1 MKNFLSFVASLFIF
15 FNCVYAQQATQTI
28 KGQLI
33 DAQSKSPLIGAS
45 VVILGS
51 DPLIG
56 TTSNVDGEYKITN
69 APLGRIT
76 LKVSYLG
83 YEEKVIPNVLVTSGK
98 EVILNLDLQ
107 ESIITGEE
115 VVVTAERKDKA
126 STNNEMATVS
136 ARTFNVEETNRY
148 AGSRNDVARMA
159 SNFAGV
165 SGANDSRNDIIIR
178 GNSPVGLLWRLEGIN
193 IPNPSHYGSL
203 GSTGGPV
210 SLLNTNVLD
219 KSDFMTAA
227 FPAEY
232 GNAIA
237 GVFDLQLREGNNEKR
252 EYLGQIGFNGFELG
266 AEGPFSKKSK
276 ASYLVNYRYS
286 TLGVFQ
292 ALGLEFGTG
301 TATPQYQDLSFKINI
316 PTGKSGIFS
325 VWGIGGI
332 SNIDLLGSEIDTTSS
347 NLYGG
352 ENDNF
357 FLKYRTGVVGV
368 SHKYYF
374 NNSTYSK
381 LSIAASK
388 AYQEFE
394 ADSITITERA
404 IIRNEKA
411 EYNQDKYS
419 VNLLINKKIN
429 ARNTVN
435 GGVIVD
441 LYDFDLQYFR
451 LIKSTGD
458 FKAIQN
464 KEGQAV
470 LSQAYTQW
478 QHRFNDKF
486 TLNSGVNLQHFS
498 ISNKVALEP
507 RIGLRYKIT
516 PKQSFNLGYGYH
528 SQMQPLLTY
537 FSTTYYA
544 DGATATTNEDM
555 DFTKSQHFVLG
566 YENAFAPSLRLK
578 LETYYQYITKAPVEN
593 HPSSF
598 SMLNAGAD
606 FVTPENDSLVNK
618 GTGRNYGIEL
628 TLEKFYS
635 QGYYFLLTT
644 SLFDSK
650 YKGSDNVE
658 RNTTFNG
665 NYAVNILAGKEFKLG
680 KRKIN
685 TFNLDWKLTTAGGRY
700 VTPLDFGK
708 SAESGQEVYKNDQ
721 AFSEKLSPYFRTDI
735 KFSFRMN
742 KKKLTHE
749 FSLDLQNV
757 LNTKNVF
764 MQRYNARTNSIET
777 EYQIGF
783 FPIPQY
789 RVLF

>member
-1 MKNFLSFVASLFIF
+1 MKNFLSFAVTLLIF
-15 FNCVYAQQATQTI
+15 FNDVYAQQATQTI

-237 GVFDLQLREGNNEKR
+237 GVFDLQLGEGNNEKR

-266 AEGPFSKKSK
+266 AEGPFSKKGK

-301 TATPQYQDLSFKINI
+301 TATPQYQDLSFKINV
-316 PTGKSGIFS
+316 PTEKSGTFS

-357 FLKYRTGVVGV
+357 FLKYKTGVVGV

-381 LSIAASK
+381 LSVAASK
-388 AYQEFE
+388 AYQQFE

-419 VNLLINKKIN
+419 VNLLINKKFN

-451 LIKSTGD
+451 LRKSTGE

-464 KEGQAV
+464 KAGQAV
-470 LSQAYTQW
+470 LSQAYAQW

-498 ISNKVALEP
+498 VSNKVALEP
-507 RIGLRYKIT
+507 RVGLRYKVT
-516 PKQSFNLGYGYH
+516 PRRSFNLGYGYH

-544 DGATATTNEDM
+544 DGTTATTNEDM
-555 DFTKSQHFVLG
+555 NFTKSQHFVLG

-593 HPSSF
+593 YSSSF

-665 NYAVNILAGKEFKLG
+665 NYAMNILAGKEFKLG
-680 KRKIN
+680 KKKIN

-700 VTPLDFGK
+700 VTPLDFEK
-708 SAESGQEVYKNDQ
+708 SAEAGQEVYKNDQ

-764 MQRYNARTNSIET
+764 MQRYNARTNSVET